1 MSHAELEDLLGDE
14 RVNAVVAWLLVAV
27 VVVVGIEELIV
38 GDFLWAVFAIVVAAL
53 AIVPPIAHGSRG
65 VMLPWEVLLMAAL
78 PVIGL
83 ALGASR
89 LTGHFAA
96 YLAVAA
102 VALVITVELQVFTSV
117 RMTPGF
123 AIVLV
128 VVGTMAAAG
137 LWALTQWAFDIFL
150 GTDLITDNDS
160 LMWEFVYS
168 AVAGL
173 GAGIV
178 FEVYFRRSMRAEKRI
193 PEDVVPGGVVRE
205 EVLDE

>member
-1 MSHAELEDLLGDE
+1 MLGDE
-14 RVNAVVAWLLVAV
+14 RANAAVAWLLVAAL
-27 VVVVGIEELIV
+27 VVVGVEELVV
-38 GDFLWAVFAIVVAAL
+38 GDFLWAAFAIVVAAL
-53 AIVPPIAHGSRG
+53 ALVPPTAYRSRH

-83 ALGASR
+83 AVGADR

-102 VALVITVELQVFTSV
+102 VALVITVELHVFTAV
-117 RMTPGF
+117 RMTPSF

-137 LWALTQWAFDIFL
+137 LWGLTQWAFDIFL
-150 GTDLITDNDS
+150 GTELITDNES

-168 AVAGL
+168 AVAGV

-178 FEVYFRRSMRAEKRI
+178 FEVYFRRSMRAEKRV
-193 PEDVVPGGVVRE
+193 PDAVVPNEVAPE
-205 EVLDE
+205 EVFDE